1 MVVTVRAARDRQ
13 WPWNGSS
20 LSSGIRT
27 GIVKV
32 PEVTVYFWIVKLLT
46 TAMARRSPITW

>member
-1 MVVTVRAARDRQ
+1 MVVTVRAAGTGSGRGT
-13 WPWNGSS
+13 GSS

-32 PEVTVYFWIVKLLT
+32 PEVTVYFWIVKLL
-46 TAMARRSPITW
+46 